1 MARKGRSVRVE
12 QATVIVV
19 GGGPGGSS
27 TAHYL
32 AKNGI
37 DVLIL
42 EKATY
47 PRDKTCGD
55 GLTPRTVVELV
66 RMGLPMREDEG
77 WVRNYGIR
85 GSGAGNFVE
94 VPWPKLASQPN
105 YGSGRRREVIDEEL
119 VRHAQASGARL
130 MEGVTVTGA
139 IRDGAGRVVGVTARE
154 NASKEEFEV
163 HGQFVVDAG
172 GVSARLAT
180 SIGREKD
187 PKRPMGVA
195 VRAYFRS
202 PLATTTFMESQL
214 ELWAGK
220 PGESEQLPGYAW
232 IFAVGD
238 GLVNVGLGSLSSTAT
253 PTGIDYRKVFNTWLE
268 NTPPEWELTPENQVG
283 KVKSAALPMAFNRQP
298 LYADGL
304 ALVGDA
310 GGMVSPFNG
319 EGIAYALAAGRVVAD
334 YLAQALVRDSAAE
347 RDAVMAGYVEDMR
360 GELGGYYTLG
370 RVFAWLIEKPAIMHA
385 CVKYGLPRKTLMK
398 LVMKLLSDAYDR
410 RGGDWMDRLI
420 TLATKVVPRA

>member
-1 MARKGRSVRVE
+1 MRIE
-12 QATVIVV
+12 QATVVVV
-19 GGGPGGSS
+19 GGGPGGAS

-37 DVLIL
+37 DVLVV
-42 EKATY
+42 EKAIF

-66 RMGLPMREDEG
+66 RMGMAMREEDG

-85 GSGAGNFVE
+85 GAGAGNVVE
-94 VPWPKLASQPN
+94 VPWPILASQPN
-105 YGSGRRREVIDEEL
+105 YGSGRRREVLDEEL
-119 VRHAQASGARL
+119 IRHAQASGARL
-130 MEGVTVTGA
+130 LEGVTVTGA
-139 IRDGAGRVVGVTARE
+139 IRDGKGRVVGVTARE
-154 NASKEEFEV
+154 SAGAKEECEI
-163 HGQFVVDAG
+163 HADFVVDAG

-180 SIGREKD
+180 SVGREKD

-202 PLATTTFMESQL
+202 PLATTTLMESQL

-220 PGESEQLPGYAW
+220 PGKSEQLPGYAW
-232 IFAVGD
+232 IFPVGE
-238 GLVNVGLGSLSSTAT
+238 GLVNVGLGSLSSTAA
-253 PTGIDYRKVFNTWLE
+253 PTGIDYRKVFKTWLE
-268 NTPPEWELTPENQVG
+268 NTPAEWELTEENQVG
-283 KVKSAALPMAFNRQP
+283 KIKSAALPMAFNRQP

-319 EGIAYALAAGRVVAD
+319 EGIAYALASGRVVAD
-334 YLAQALVRDSAAE
+334 YLTQALVRTNDRE
-347 RDAVMAGYVEDMR
+347 RDAVMEGYVETMR
-360 GELGGYYTLG
+360 NELGGYYTLG
-370 RVFAWLIEKPAIMHA
+370 RAFAWLIEKPAIMRA

-410 RGGDWMDRLI
+410 RGGDWMDRVI
-420 TLATKVVPRA
+420 TAATKVVPRA